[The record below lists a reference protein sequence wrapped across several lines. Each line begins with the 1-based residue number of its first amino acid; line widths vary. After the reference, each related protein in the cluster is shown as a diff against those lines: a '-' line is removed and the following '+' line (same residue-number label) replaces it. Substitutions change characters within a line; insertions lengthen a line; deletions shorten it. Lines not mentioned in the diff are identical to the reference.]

1 MATTPYKRKTP
12 RQPNIS
18 IYLGDKEK
26 RTERLERLDAIATSF
41 GVTRSIL
48 LQKIADG
55 ELVVVKAVDFPAKGE

>member
-1 MATTPYKRKTP
+1 MTQPRKTP

-26 RTERLERLDAIATSF
+26 RAERLIRLDAIAAQF

-48 LQKIADG
+48 IQKIADG
-55 ELVVVKAVDFPAKGE
+55 ELVVMKGVDFPERKG